1 MIQPIEEIPNTPVGK
16 RVSYRDMIRRDLKEA
31 IESGIRKFE
40 FVGDGYNYKYLANY
54 AREEARMITHRTL
67 RSMWAEERE
76 RARAAGDYIYP
87 DEFRCRSYIVIH
99 SRRESDRIHVYCE
112 INPEYLKEYAEAE
125 LKRALAD
132 LEKRKSK
139 RGANHE

>member
-1 MIQPIEEIPNTPVGK
+1 MIQPVEKIPNEPAGK
-16 RVSYRDMIRRDLKEA
+16 RGSYRDMIRRDLKEA
-31 IESGIRKFE
+31 IESGVRKFE

-54 AREEARMITHRTL
+54 AREEAQIITRRTL
-67 RSMWAEERE
+67 MRMWAKEKE
-76 RARAAGDYIYP
+76 RARASGDYLFT

-99 SRRESDRIHVYCE
+99 SRKESDRIHVYCE

-132 LEKRKSK
+132 LEKRESK